1 MGKKVLVIG
10 GTYFYGRVF
19 SMLASRE
26 AGFELTL
33 INRGKYS
40 MDHLPCVTEYRADRH
55 DAAALAAIPAGEY
68 DAIVDFCAYAAGEVR
83 FLLENLRCTAKKYIL
98 ISTADVC
105 QRGLPQPPDEN
116 APLLAQRLPGPVG
129 DYLWNK
135 ILLERELAE
144 VCAQRGMSYTV
155 FRPAF
160 LYGPYNYAPRERYF
174 FEKII
179 RGEAVECPTDADA
192 RFQFIYVKDAANAI
206 IADIAAQRSENA
218 VYHLAAPE
226 QLDYAALFDVFRRVC
241 DRPVITVPVT
251 VDAVIAQN
259 IALPFPLTAAES
271 ELFDGSRVCRE
282 LGLRY
287 TPIDQG
293 MEKAYLGVK
302 QMLEER

>member
-26 AGFELTL
+26 AGFELT
-33 INRGKYS
+33 IVNRGKYS
-40 MDHLPCVTEYRADRH
+40 MAHLPGVTEYRADRR
-55 DAAALAAIPAGEY
+55 DAASLAAIPTGEY

-83 FLLENLRCTAKKYIL
+83 FLLEHLQCSAKKYIL

-105 QRGLPQPPDEN
+105 RRDLPQPPDED
-116 APLLAQRLPGPVG
+116 APLLEAFVPGPVG
-129 DYLWNK
+129 DYLRNK

-144 VCAQRGMSYTV
+144 VCAQRGMHYTV

-179 RGEAVECPTDADA
+179 RGEPIACPTDAAA
-192 RFQFIYVKDAANAI
+192 RFQFVYVKDAANAI
-206 IADIAAQRSENA
+206 IADIAAQRGENA

-226 QLDYAALFDVFRRVC
+226 QLDYAALFDVLRSVC
-241 DRPVITVPVT
+241 DRPVNTFPVT
-251 VDAVIAQN
+251 VEEVIAQN
-259 IALPFPLTAAES
+259 LPLPFPLTAAES

-287 TPIDQG
+287 TPVKEG

-302 QMLEER
+302 QVLEER